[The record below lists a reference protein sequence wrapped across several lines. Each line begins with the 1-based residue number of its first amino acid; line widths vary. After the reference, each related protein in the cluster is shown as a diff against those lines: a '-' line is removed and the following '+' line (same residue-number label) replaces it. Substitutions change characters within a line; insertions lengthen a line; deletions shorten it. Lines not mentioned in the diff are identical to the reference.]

1 MKNYQSITIVNEG
14 EEAEKYHVNNN
25 VLYPDANNNNN
36 NNNGTNYTP
45 IILNDHP
52 QDHLAPP
59 YASPERLSNLFVAS
73 FNLIATIVGG
83 AVLSLPIAF
92 AKCGIFFTTLSM
104 ILSAYMTYIS
114 LVMLCYS
121 SRRSGGSSYGEVVR
135 SAFGEKAEEAVSWIL
150 FVFLM
155 FVITAYMV
163 LIRDIWT
170 PLVNIVVE
178 DMNGDYVL
186 LGIVALLLPFLVQR
200 SLHALRY
207 VVRVFVVLFI
217 RSL

>member
-14 EEAEKYHVNNN
+14 EETEKYHVNNN
-25 VLYPDANNNNN
+25 LLYTDANNNNN
-36 NNNGTNYTP
+36 NGTINYIP
-45 IILNDHP
+45 LNDHP